1 MFKPDRS
8 KDRQLF
14 AFSLADLIPE
24 DSDVWLYVDLFDEIC
39 VEEFDWDYVSQGEAA
54 HEPRLVLRT
63 IFYGLTHGLT
73 SGRKLSDA
81 CIYDGRYI
89 VLSGGNRP
97 SYRTFSR
104 FMKRHGDRL
113 EALFVEVVRLA
124 QKMDIVSL
132 GQVAIDG
139 SRFKADTSKHKAMS
153 YGRMEEAIK
162 TIKEELALLR
172 SDLRKS
178 NAKEENSEKLPEEI
192 RLREKRLAKIS
203 AAKVALEEEAKDG
216 LVDKKAQK
224 SFADHDALPM
234 MKNQS
239 SGFMYGYNCQLAVD
253 SKNQIIVAATIHD
266 NQHDCRALA
275 EVLLKIDE
283 ACGTGADNIL
293 CDSGYFS
300 YENLAEIRAKG
311 SRPVVAR
318 SKGEEGSG
326 PSLSN
331 QLRYYPLQDQFRCR
345 FGKPLYNKN
354 GNARGLRGIAA
365 DPTNCKGCPVQ
376 HRCQVAAKRGKVFWV
391 PQGSQRTAAL
401 ANEKIMN
408 SEDGKSIYRRRK
420 AIVEPVFGNIKNK
433 GIKIKVRGSGA
444 VKTWWMAATTAHN
457 IEKIIG
463 VKRNSKLL

>member
-1 MFKPDRS
+1 VFKPDRS

-24 DSDVWLYVDLFDEIC
+24 DSDVWLYVDLFDEIS

-89 VLSGGNRP
+89 VLSGGNKP

-113 EALFVEVVRLA
+113 ESLFIQIVRLA

-153 YGRMEEAIK
+153 YGRME
-162 TIKEELALLR
+162 LARLR
-172 SDLRKS
+172 SDLSRI
-178 NAKEENSEKLPEEI
+178 NAKEQNTEKLSEEI

-203 AAKVALEEEAKDG
+203 AAKAALEKENKDG
-216 LVDKKAQK
+216 LVNEKAQK

-239 SGFMYGYNCQLAVD
+239 GGFMYGYNCQLAVD
-253 SKNQIIVAATIHD
+253 SRNQIVVAATVHD

-275 EVLLKIDE
+275 DVLSKIDE
-283 ACGTGADNIL
+283 TCETGAQDIL
-293 CDSGYFS
+293 CDTGYFS
-300 YENLAEIRAKG
+300 YENLAEIKARDSRAL
-311 SRPVVAR
+311 VAR
-318 SKGEEGSG
+318 GKGEELPGA
-326 PSLSN
+326 SLSSE
-331 QLRYYPLQDQFRCR
+331 LRYYPLQDQFRCR
-345 FGKPLYNKN
+345 YGKPLFNKN

-365 DPTNCKGCPVQ
+365 DPSNCKGCPIRQ
-376 HRCQVAAKRGKVFWV
+376 TCQVAAKHGKVFWV
-391 PQGSQRTAAL
+391 PQGAQRIAAL
-401 ANEKIMN
+401 ANERLMN
-408 SEDGKSIYRRRK
+408 SEEGKSVYKRRK
-420 AIVEPVFGNIKNK
+420 VIVEPVFGNIKNK
-433 GIKIKVRGSGA
+433 GIKIKVRGLGA
-444 VKTWWMAATTAHN
+444 VRTWWMAAVTAHN
-457 IEKIIG
+457 IEKVIG
-463 VKRNSKLL
+463 TRRNSNER